1 MTLTGVVNAWESPG
15 VPHTTL
21 ADGRIASR
29 FFIVKRAAREEKR
42 AAAHKTGVSH
52 GFHSAV
58 HTQQIRFRR
67 RSDAPHGRDPVRLR
81 NAGLAAFRSD
91 KDAAY

>member
-1 MTLTGVVNAWESPG
+1 MTLTGVVNAWKSSG

-58 HTQQIRFRR
+58 HTQQTIA
-67 RSDAPHGRDPVRLR
+67 APAVRKGVMESAVR
-81 NAGLAAFRSD
+81 NTP
-91 KDAAY
+91 